1 MGVLVAQRRHCK
13 IRAPTWRMFRNHSA
27 GWVSDRWPPFCRKLL
42 AGLALIASGTLFVE
56 FVEPFPDTWSSS
68 WKQIGASIPVL
79 TQDWDTNG
87 SMKSFISRSIEW
99 TQQNDR
105 ILILIY
111 SYSLSSI
118 FRAKICIFIMFYLFF
133 EAFPGGSSHS
143 VLQLVIPES
152 SVDWSEE
159 SQHLASWMQPGALEL
174 GIKTWVA
181 WVPKKRHFPMVQ
193 KGRKYLGI
201 SINWNDH
208 YLPSISLNLKD

>member
-1 MGVLVAQRRHCK
+1 MFGSLPKFVWAFLSLRDVTARFAHQLGECM
-13 IRAPTWRMFRNHSA
+13 RMFRNHSA

-118 FRAKICIFIMFYLFF
+118 FRAKSVYLSCFIFFSRHSQV
-133 EAFPGGSSHS
+133 AVPTASSN
-143 VLQLVIPES
+143 S
-152 SVDWSEE
+152 SFQRAQW
-159 SQHLASWMQPGALEL
+159 
-174 GIKTWVA
+174 T
-181 WVPKKRHFPMVQ
+181 
-193 KGRKYLGI
+193 GRKSRNTWPPGCSLEHW
-201 SINWNDH
+201 NWV
-208 YLPSISLNLKD
+208 